1 MRTKYTIYNSI
12 ASLIFYFITIIIGL
26 VNRKCLITLLGIEY
40 QGINGLFSNVLSML
54 SIAELGIGITIIY
67 HLYRPLAEHDTQM
80 TKCLMA
86 FYKKCYNVIALVVAG
101 CGLLFIPF
109 LPYFVPDYS
118 LPQSLN
124 QIYIW
129 FLLDSVCSYL
139 FTYKRSILIADQKN
153 YIVTF
158 CDILYQLTSKLGQ
171 VAVLLVTE
179 NFILYLITMV
189 ICRLAENFL
198 LNFLVLW
205 KYPFLKEKTED
216 QLPAYILEDIKKKV
230 KGTIFHKMGSFFV
243 LGVDNILIS
252 RFFGLAVVG
261 IYSNYQLIINTL
273 KNVAVQFVTAA
284 TAGVG
289 HLLVEKDEEK
299 NYGIFCQLQL
309 VNAGI
314 VNFSASGLFCVVTPL
329 IQFIFGEE
337 LVFSDIVVFSL
348 AVKFYI
354 TGMRQVYAVFKEA
367 AGILYEDRFIPL
379 IESALNVV
387 ASLVC
392 LHFFGVIGVFIGTI
406 ISSFALFG
414 YTYPVLVYKGLLKR
428 TIKEYSINLLH
439 LTAIAVLSM
448 IVSYLFVNTFY
459 IDTLFIRIIFNC
471 LVCCIIPNFL
481 FYLLYARRKSEWQEL
496 LTRIQK
502 RITR

>member
-216 QLPAYILEDIKKKV
+216 KLPAYILEDIKKKV

-314 VNFSASGLFCVVTPL
+314 MNFSASGLFCVVTPL

-481 FYLLYARRKSEWQEL
+481 FYLLYARRKLEWQEL